1 MGRLALIIL
10 ACLALSACGG
20 SDMSCFLIG
29 VCQEDEK
36 EEGGGGSSGNVA
48 PYLSNLRFTPAQP
61 RHADTVEATVQA
73 FDDKGDPFTLSYQ
86 WTLNGELVSDV
97 TGPVFPARRAIRGN
111 LLSLTIT
118 AQDDRGKRR
127 QITGTVTYADTP
139 PEIGI
144 SDLPA
149 EVTYGETINFTITL
163 HDDDGDPASRE
174 LRYGPHG
181 MTIAADG
188 SGSWTPSMAM
198 INRQIDVQFGYA
210 FVESPEVVATSTV
223 RVVDPT
229 RPLPYRH
236 AGIQVPDNENSVW
249 VGDFSGDGLNEILVS
264 SAQGVI
270 QLLGWN
276 AHDQIYEQRWVYP
289 FALPTRKLL
298 VQVMPIQADDDVALE
313 ILAASGDSVFLIGDL
328 DSEATRLYQSQHGDI
343 RSMALYQDGDMARL
357 GLLVSGAQG
366 MKVEVIDALNV
377 EQLQVFGARSY
388 SSKLLV
394 GNLDDD
400 PALEWITDKGNV
412 FDDASGEQQWDY
424 LDGFGLTIEL
434 ADINGDGV
442 QEIVG
447 GGRYNTQ
454 TRVFSALT
462 EQLLNQVGQSDVCS
476 IQAYRADGDDR
487 DSIVL
492 GACQVFTGVRSYR
505 YDSDTQAFVAGFQIA
520 SPDLGTSS
528 IGLGD
533 SDNDGA
539 LNVLWATGL
548 SGVLVVADPQ
558 ADPAVRWY
566 NQNPGEQRMFGYAG
580 SAEVLPDQ
588 QAHVFVAAEVDNG
601 SADRR
606 ALLVDDNGQLIA
618 NEAIP
623 VDSNYAGGG
632 RMAVADMD
640 QDGIAELFVGAR
652 AIGLNDYLVSAQAG
666 RVSAD
671 MYARKINDN
680 DSVDM
685 IGRGLN
691 NLWVWDL
698 IENALVWESPTISFG
713 NLSALHVA
721 DINGDGFDD
730 LITSNLLT
738 MYVFTGDG
746 LGGFTQAAQ
755 LDEGCDQIL
764 TGEFNRVAGVDI
776 LCRVYRPSSGYQT
789 EIHIFDGALNQ
800 TQHYFAPYNPQDMVA
815 VPSGRGYDNVLM
827 VAGYQNVAQG
837 FDGPASLVMM
847 DAISGSLIWHSPS
860 LLGEVE
866 RGSLRLDQHN
876 GANRVLVATS
886 EALYISR

>member
-36 EEGGGGSSGNVA
+36 EDGGGGSSGNVA

-210 FVESPEVVATSTV
+210 FVESPEVAATSTV

-236 AGIQVPDNENSVW
+236 AGIQVPDNENSLW

-298 VQVMPIQADDDVALE
+298 VQVIPIQADDDAALE

-366 MKVEVIDALNV
+366 MKVEVIDALNA

-447 GGRYNTQ
+447 GGRHNTQ

-520 SPDLGTSS
+520 SPDIGTSS

-606 ALLVDDNGQLIA
+606 VLLVDDNGQLIA

-623 VDSNYAGGG
+623 VDSNYGGGG

-876 GANRVLVATS
+876 GASRVLVGTS